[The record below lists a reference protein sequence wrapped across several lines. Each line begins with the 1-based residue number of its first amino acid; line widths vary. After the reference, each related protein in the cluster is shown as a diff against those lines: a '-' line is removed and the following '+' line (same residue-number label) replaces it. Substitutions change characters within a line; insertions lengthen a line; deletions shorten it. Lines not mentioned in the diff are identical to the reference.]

1 MQTIN
6 DLVISAQASLEAMR
20 KLELN
25 PDAEAARELLL
36 PDGLSPVVELISEN
50 GRRKRG
56 NAASWNWN
64 PQTDRIVISF
74 RAIDTANGAPPT
86 APAESPSPEKH
97 PDNPVKTMCA
107 GLEIKPVHRQIEVV
121 PDSVTPQ
128 EVVECCQA
136 LASAERSNR
145 QFIALTWFRDDFLST
160 VDFAWAKSSQRR
172 QRVLSEAINI
182 GRIDAKKIPNPR
194 SNFPT
199 TTISLNRSVPTPGVA
214 PRFQPVAVRGE
225 AVSTTLLRDRGS
237 V

>member
-6 DLVISAQASLEAMR
+6 DLEVSAQAAFEAMR
-20 KLELN
+20 KLKLN

-36 PDGLSPVVELISEN
+36 PDGLSPVVELVSEN
-50 GRRKRG
+50 WRRKRG

-86 APAESPSPEKH
+86 VTTESPSHEKR
-97 PDNPVKTMCA
+97 PDDPVETKNA
-107 GLEIKPVHRQIEVV
+107 RLEIAPIHRQDEVV

-145 QFIALTWFRDDFLST
+145 QFIALTWFRDDFLTT

-237 V
+237 F